1 MLNTLSRNR
10 RNGFTLIE
18 LLVVIAIIALLIGIL
33 LPALSRARKNAQQIK
48 DGTQVRGLMQS
59 LINWAQD
66 NKNNFPLPQTLDRLD
81 QTVGTNRFDKNRSGN
96 IYSMLIFN
104 QLVVP
109 ELMVSPSEANSS
121 VQAMTDY
128 EYTNPS
134 AARQSQYAL
143 WDPRFRGTREDE
155 ANGAGSTF
163 PTGSKV
169 GNTSYAHTAVGGARL
184 ALWSATLNASAPI
197 VANRGPVYEETRTPT
212 TGGGWTLK
220 GANAGSSGGDG
231 GAGAETEIGVGSA
244 TLLIHGNETS
254 WSGNIAY
261 GDGHIEFSNDPD
273 PETATFID
281 RQTNSSSTEPLN
293 QRDNIFVDETNEGS
307 SANDTK
313 GTSRRNAF
321 LRLWKKG
328 IETNQDFDA
337 TKHLV
342 AGGSAGYVW
351 VDGDRVN

>member
-1 MLNTLSRNR
+1 MLNTRSQNR
-10 RNGFTLIE
+10 RNGGFTLIE

-48 DGTQVRGLMQS
+48 DGTQVRGVMQS
-59 LINWAQD
+59 LINWAAD

-81 QTVGTNRFDKNRSGN
+81 QTMGTNRFDKNRSGN
-96 IYSMLIFN
+96 IYSLLIYN

-109 ELMVSPSEANSS
+109 ELLVSPSEANSS
-121 VQAMTDY
+121 VQVMTDY

-134 AARQSQYAL
+134 GARTPQYAL
-143 WDPRFRGTREDE
+143 WDPRFRGTKEDQ
-155 ANGAGSTF
+155 ADGASSMF
-163 PTGSKV
+163 PTGTKV
-169 GNTSYAHTAVGGARL
+169 GNTSYAHTAVAGARL

-197 VANRGPVYEETRTPT
+197 IANRGPVYDETKTPT
-212 TGGGWTLK
+212 TGGWTLK
-220 GANAGSSGGDG
+220 GASAGGSSGG
-231 GAGAETEIGVGSA
+231 GAGSETEIGVGSV

-293 QRDNIFVDETNEGS
+293 QRDNLFVDETNEGS
-307 SANDTK
+307 TASDTK
-313 GTSRRNAF
+313 GASRRNAY

-337 TKHLV
+337 TKHLI
-342 AGGSAGYVW
+342 AGNAAQYVW
-351 VDGDRVN
+351 VDGDRL